1 MEKEAAGPAAG
12 FVYVQ
17 TNEPQR
23 NRLVAFRRAGDGTL
37 APAGGYATGGTC
49 WSRPRRVAT

>member
-1 MEKEAAGPAAG
+1 MQNEAAGPAAE

-23 NRLVAFRRAGDGTL
+23 NRLLAFRRAGVPL
-37 APAGGYATGGTC
+37 
-49 WSRPRRVAT
+49 